1 MRSQHRPTRLT
12 VSVAP
17 SGFSVE
23 SGLLIVIA
31 GSKTNEPGDG
41 VCEIAVDGASAN
53 GQILTGDSSD
63 AFALT
68 RVTPPLSSGRH
79 TVALRCSEGSGNF
92 RVERVSISIATV
104 GALPN

>member
-1 MRSQHRPTRLT
+1 M
-12 VSVAP
+12 
-17 SGFSVE
+17 
-23 SGLLIVIA
+23 IA
-31 GSKTNEPGDG
+31 GSKTHETGEG
-41 VCEIAVDGASAN
+41 VCEIAVDGATAN